1 MTTKS
6 NFLQVNGAEIY
17 FQDRGSG
24 FPIVL
29 VHAGIAHS
37 EMWDPQVEYLAEN
50 YRVITYDLRGFG
62 KSNPVPGKFAH
73 YLDLVSILNQLE
85 IDRCILIGCSKGG
98 GVVLDAALA
107 APEKVAGLVVVAG
120 IAHGL
125 ELDEEPIPPP
135 QWEEAVKA
143 FQDGDLART
152 NELEVQMWMDG
163 YGQPVGRAE
172 QHLREKIRQ
181 MNEIALKN
189 EKAAV
194 GATETVLEPKAGGRL
209 GELSAPVFFIHGDL
223 DEPIIIPATHKMV
236 AEIPQ
241 ASQVVIRDTAHLP
254 NLEKPAE
261 FNQLIGAFIFQNQQS

>member
-1 MTTKS
+1 MTTET
-6 NFLQVNGAEIY
+6 NFLQVNGAEIFY
-17 FQDRGSG
+17 QDRGSG

-29 VHAGIAHS
+29 VHAGIAHAG
-37 EMWDPQVEYLAEN
+37 MWDPQVAFLAEK

-62 KSNPVPGKFAH
+62 KSLPVPGEFAH
-73 YLDLVSILNQLE
+73 YLDLVSILDQLE

-107 APEKVAGLVVVAG
+107 VPEKVAGLVVVAG

-125 ELDEEPIPPP
+125 DLDEEPIPPP

-143 FQDGDLART
+143 FQEGDLDRT
-152 NELEVQMWMDG
+152 NELEVQMWVDG
-163 YGQPVGRAE
+163 YGQPVGRAD
-172 QHLREKIRQ
+172 QHLRETIRQ

-194 GATETVLEPKAGGRL
+194 GATETVLEPRVGGRL
-209 GELSAPVFFIHGDL
+209 GEISVPAYFINGDL
-223 DEPIIIPATHKMV
+223 DEPIIPPALDAMAAQIPL
-236 AEIPQ
+236 
-241 ASQVVIRDTAHLP
+241 ASRAVIRGTAHLP

-261 FNQLIGAFIFQNQQS
+261 FNQLIGEFIHRCI